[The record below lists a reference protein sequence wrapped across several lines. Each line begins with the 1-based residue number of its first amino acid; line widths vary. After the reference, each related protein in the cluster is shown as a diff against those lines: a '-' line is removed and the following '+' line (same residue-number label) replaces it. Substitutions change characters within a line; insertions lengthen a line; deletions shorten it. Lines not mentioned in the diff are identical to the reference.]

1 MGARES
7 AETRAGLAL
16 IDKGQSVRKAAAA
29 VGVAPST
36 LQRAKDR
43 RAVALEAKLQRRE
56 SRRTKE

>member
-16 IDKGQSVRKAAAA
+16 IEQGHSVRKAAKA

-43 RAVALEAKLQRRE
+43 KTEAARKAAAKLA
-56 SRRTKE
+56 KEPKT

>member
-16 IDKGQSVRKAAAA
+16 IEQGQSVRKAAKA

-43 RAVALEAKLQRRE
+43 KEAARKAAA
-56 SRRTKE
+56 KEPKT

>member
-16 IDKGQSVRKAAAA
+16 IAQGQSVRKAAKA

-43 RAVALEAKLQRRE
+43 KTEAARKAAAKLAKE
-56 SRRTKE
+56 TK

>member
-1 MGARES
+1 MGAKES

-16 IDKGQSVRKAAAA
+16 IAQGHSVRKAAKA

-43 RAVALEAKLQRRE
+43 KEAARKAAAKLAKE
-56 SRRTKE
+56 TK

>member
-16 IDKGQSVRKAAAA
+16 IAKGESVRKAAKA
-29 VGVAPST
+29 VGVSPST

-43 RAVALEAKLQRRE
+43 RTAAANQKKG
-56 SRRTKE
+56 SK